1 MQNLITSKPK
11 KRMIPSNNLLIS
23 LNNLLLVWAVKK
35 IQDSRFKKSIN
46 HHLAIR
52 RRHPDLAV
60 EPPPRPPLPQFP
72 RVGLPRQFPTATLFS
87 GMPRS
92 QPAGRTGPCR
102 RASFGAPDPGS
113 VMTESGIFLFEEPEL
128 HDAVSLTSPPWEASM
143 IACAR
148 SA

>member
-1 MQNLITSKPK
+1 
-11 KRMIPSNNLLIS
+11 MIPGNNLLFS
-23 LNNLLLVWAVKK
+23 LDNLLLVWAIEK
-35 IQDSRFKKSIN
+35 IKDSRFTKSIN

-52 RRHPDLAV
+52 RRHPDLPDLAV
-60 EPPPRPPLPQFP
+60 DPPPRPPLPQFP
-72 RVGLPRQFPTATLFS
+72 RVGLPRQLPTTPLFS

-113 VMTESGIFLFEEPEL
+113 VMTESGNFLFEEPEL
-128 HDAVSLTSPPWEASM
+128 HDAVSPTSPPSEASM